1 MRKVGIPS
9 TFLLAR
15 DFFFFALEQIE
26 VVSTGYQREDMAMRS
41 EFQTAIQQLI
51 AEKGLPRDVV
61 METVANAL
69 LAAYRKSF
77 GGGDNV
83 RIEVDKN
90 GEVHV
95 WAAKR
100 VVAQVK
106 EANEEVSLAEAQ
118 LLIPNAALG
127 QSIDVDSSSI
137 FAHIPTQTAKQ
148 VILQRIREAEH
159 EHLYDQIKN
168 WIGEIRL
175 GTLTRKDPTRGWLL
189 DFDLDKADKV
199 EGLMPLSE
207 EVPGERNR
215 AGQKQRVYVYDV
227 RRVQGRMLQILVSR
241 THRDLVRRLFESEV
255 PEIYEGTIEIKAI
268 AREPGS
274 RSKVAVVA
282 RQEGLDPIGS
292 CVGVRGSRINNI
304 VRELNDEKIDIIQ
317 WSPDQATFV
326 ANALSPVKPLKVEL
340 READHTAIVTV
351 NEKQLSLAIGKD
363 GQNAR
368 LAAKLTS
375 WRVDVT
381 KPAEGEQ
388 FEERTDEAQEPVMTY
403 GRRERTERTQGGRH
417 DRHDNNSRRS
427 GRGGG
432 GGGRHNHSSYG
443 YERE

>member
-1 MRKVGIPS
+1 
-9 TFLLAR
+9 
-15 DFFFFALEQIE
+15 
-26 VVSTGYQREDMAMRS
+26 MRS
-41 EFQTAIQQLI
+41 EFQAAIAQLI
-51 AEKGLPRDVV
+51 AEKGLPREVV
-61 METVANAL
+61 METVATAL

-77 GGGDNV
+77 GGGENV

-95 WAAKR
+95 WASKR

-106 EANEEVSLAEAQ
+106 DPNEEISLAEAQ
-118 LLIPNAALG
+118 RLIPHAALG
-127 QSIDVDSSSI
+127 QSMDVDSSFI
-137 FAHIPTQTAKQ
+137 FTRIPAQTAKQ

-168 WIGEIRL
+168 WVGEIRL
-175 GTLTRKDPTRGWLL
+175 GTLTRQDPVRGWLI
-189 DFDLDKADKV
+189 DFDLDKVDKV
-199 EGLMPLSE
+199 EGIMPPSE
-207 EVPGERNR
+207 EVPTERYR
-215 AGQKQRVYVYDV
+215 SGQRLRVFVYDV

-255 PEIYEGTIEIKAI
+255 PEVYEGSVEIKAI

-317 WSPDQATFV
+317 WSSDAATFV
-326 ANALSPVKPLKVEL
+326 ANSLSPVKPLKTLL
-340 READHTAIVTV
+340 RDTDHTALVTV
-351 NEKQLSLAIGKD
+351 PEKQLSLAIGKD

-368 LAAKLTS
+368 LAAKLTG

-381 KPAEGEQ
+381 KPTEGEVY
-388 FEERTDEAQEPVMTY
+388 EEPVEEIQEVI
-403 GRRERTERTQGGRH
+403 GFSPRRERSSGRH
-417 DRHDNNSRRS
+417 ERENSSRR
-427 GRGGG
+427 GRGSGK
-432 GGGRHNHSSYG
+432 Y
-443 YERE
+443 

>member
-1 MRKVGIPS
+1 
-9 TFLLAR
+9 
-15 DFFFFALEQIE
+15 
-26 VVSTGYQREDMAMRS
+26 MRS
-41 EFQTAIQQLI
+41 EFQAAIAQLI
-51 AEKGLPRDVV
+51 AEKGLPREVV
-61 METVANAL
+61 METVATAL

-77 GGGDNV
+77 GGGENV

-95 WAAKR
+95 WASKR

-106 EANEEVSLAEAQ
+106 DPNEEISLAEAQ
-118 LLIPNAALG
+118 RLIPNAALG
-127 QSIDVDSSSI
+127 QSMDVDSSFI
-137 FAHIPTQTAKQ
+137 FTRIPAQTAKQ

-168 WIGEIRL
+168 WVGEIRL
-175 GTLTRKDPTRGWLL
+175 GTLTRQDPVRGWLI
-189 DFDLDKADKV
+189 DFDLDKVDKV
-199 EGLMPLSE
+199 EGVMPPSE
-207 EVPGERNR
+207 EVPTERYR
-215 AGQKQRVYVYDV
+215 SGQRLRVFVYDV

-255 PEIYEGTIEIKAI
+255 PEVYEGSVEIKGI

-317 WSPDQATFV
+317 WSSDAATFV
-326 ANALSPVKPLKVEL
+326 ANSLSPVKPLKTLL
-340 READHTAIVTV
+340 READHTALVTV
-351 NEKQLSLAIGKD
+351 LERQLSLAIGKD

-368 LAAKLTS
+368 LAAKLTG

-381 KPAEGEQ
+381 KPAEGEIY
-388 FEERTDEAQEPVMTY
+388 EEPVEEMQEALSFSP
-403 GRRERTERTQGGRH
+403 RRERSSGRH
-417 DRHDNNSRRS
+417 EREGSSRRS
-427 GRGGG
+427 RGSGR
-432 GGGRHNHSSYG
+432 Y
-443 YERE
+443 

>member
-1 MRKVGIPS
+1 
-9 TFLLAR
+9 
-15 DFFFFALEQIE
+15 
-26 VVSTGYQREDMAMRS
+26 MRS
-41 EFQTAIQQLI
+41 EFQAAIAQLI
-51 AEKGLPRDVV
+51 AEKGLPREVV

-77 GGGDNV
+77 GGGENV

-95 WAAKR
+95 WASKR

-106 EANEEVSLAEAQ
+106 NANEEVSLAEAQ
-118 LLIPNAALG
+118 RLIPKAALG
-127 QSIDVDSSSI
+127 QFIDVDSSFI
-137 FAHIPTQTAKQ
+137 FARIPTQTAKQ

-168 WIGEIRL
+168 WVGEIRL
-175 GTLTRKDPTRGWLL
+175 GTLTRKDPVRGWLL
-189 DFDLDKADKV
+189 DFDLVDKADKV
-199 EGLMPLSE
+199 EGVMPPSE
-207 EVPGERNR
+207 EVPTERYR
-215 AGQKQRVYVYDV
+215 VGQRLRVYVYDV

-241 THRDLVRRLFESEV
+241 THRDLIRRLFESEV
-255 PEIYEGTIEIKAI
+255 PEIYEGTVEIKAI

-304 VRELNDEKIDIIQ
+304 VHELNDEKIDIIQ
-317 WSPDQATFV
+317 WSPDPATFV

-340 READHTAIVTV
+340 RESDHTALVTV
-351 NEKQLSLAIGKD
+351 LERQLSLAIGKD

-368 LAAKLTS
+368 LAAKLTG

-381 KPAEGEQ
+381 KPAEGEVYDEPM
-388 FEERTDEAQEPVMTY
+388 EEPQETVGS
-403 GRRERTERTQGGRH
+403 GRRERSGGRH
-417 DRHDNNSRRS
+417 ERGDNGYGSRRERS
-427 GRGGG
+427 GHRGG
-432 GGGRHNHSSYG
+432 R
-443 YERE
+443 ERG

>member
-1 MRKVGIPS
+1 
-9 TFLLAR
+9 
-15 DFFFFALEQIE
+15 
-26 VVSTGYQREDMAMRS
+26 MRS
-41 EFQTAIQQLI
+41 EFQAAIAQLI
-51 AEKGLPRDVV
+51 AEKGLPREVV

-90 GEVHV
+90 GEVRV
-95 WAAKR
+95 WASKR

-106 EANEEVSLAEAQ
+106 DSNEEVSLAEAQ
-118 LLIPNAALG
+118 RLIPKAALG
-127 QSIDVDSSSI
+127 QYIDVDSSFI
-137 FAHIPTQTAKQ
+137 FNRIPTQTAKQ

-168 WIGEIRL
+168 WVGEIRL

-199 EGLMPLSE
+199 EGIMPTTE
-207 EVPGERNR
+207 EVPTERYR
-215 AGQKQRVYVYDV
+215 TGQKLRVYVYDV

-304 VRELNDEKIDIIQ
+304 VRELNEEKIDIIQ
-317 WSPDQATFV
+317 WSQDPATFV
-326 ANALSPVKPLKVEL
+326 ANALSPVKPLRVEL
-340 READHTAIVTV
+340 RESDHTAIVTV
-351 NEKQLSLAIGKD
+351 QEKQLSLAIGKD

-368 LAAKLTS
+368 LAAKLTG

-388 FEERTDEAQEPVMTY
+388 YDERAEEYQEPVATNAA
-403 GRRERTERTQGGRH
+403 RRERSGGRH
-417 DRHDNNSRRS
+417 ERGDRHERSERGENSARRGG
-427 GRGGG
+427 GRGGK
-432 GGGRHNHSSYG
+432 HHSQSYG
-443 YERE
+443 YDRE